1 MIMEILELSP
11 MRPNLGLQIEYTNL
25 VKSILHDL
33 ILETARFSSSLFS
46 EGTLDETPMQI
57 RSHLNL
63 LKEKYQKIL
72 NKRGKEGTVRM
83 LMGLLKYND
92 AAFRAA
98 IKNMAREQEKNSD
111 LKFIFA
117 ALIAAVSSSKSAK
130 IISDLPEKI
139 KVPVQASFV
148 EASEYLK
155 NIVDEYILKI
165 TGSIMRSMQSG
176 DSSELKEAIEREGIS
191 ALRRAKFIAEDQ
203 FNKANSA
210 IALSTME
217 SAGIRKFK
225 WVYTYR
231 SREPRPYHEHVL
243 NGKIFDLD
251 NPPVIDPKTGERG
264 FPAQLPNC
272 KCAMQPVIFLE

>member
-1 MIMEILELSP
+1 
-11 MRPNLGLQIEYTNL
+11 
-25 VKSILHDL
+25 
-33 ILETARFSSSLFS
+33 
-46 EGTLDETPMQI
+46 
-57 RSHLNL
+57 
-63 LKEKYQKIL
+63 
-72 NKRGKEGTVRM
+72 M

-176 DSSELKEAIEREGIS
+176 DASELKEAIEREGIS

>member
-1 MIMEILELSP
+1 MKILELSP

-25 VKSILHDL
+25 VKSILRDL

-176 DSSELKEAIEREGIS
+176 DASELKEAIEREGIS